1 MLNGARI
8 LVAEDE
14 PLIAMELGQT
24 IVDAGGVVAASARS
38 QLEALAHAEHGEID
52 AAVLDI
58 RLRDGSTFAVAA
70 LLAGRGIPFLFCT
83 ADTGDRTQFAAWPG
97 VPVVAKPH
105 VPAVIIDTLVRLIQN
120 QG

>member
-38 QLEALAHAEHGEID
+38 QHEALAHAEHGEID

-58 RLRDGSTFAVAA
+58 RLRDGSTFAVAT

-83 ADTGDRTQFAAWPG
+83 ADTEDHARFAAWPG

-105 VPAVIIDTLVRLIQN
+105 VPAVIIDTLVHLLQN
-120 QG
+120 RS